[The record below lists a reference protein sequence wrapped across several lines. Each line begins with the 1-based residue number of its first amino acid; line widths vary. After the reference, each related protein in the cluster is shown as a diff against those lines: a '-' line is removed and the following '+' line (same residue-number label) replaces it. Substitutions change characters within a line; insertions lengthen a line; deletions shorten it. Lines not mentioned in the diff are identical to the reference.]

1 MNKSSGFH
9 LKSGHTL
16 AELMVA
22 IVVFSLFV
30 TMVGSSTV
38 LFQKLVNEISQQSE
52 FETSIRRSLNT
63 IGKDVRMS
71 ESVNL
76 YSSQDIRITRLDGTQ
91 VDYILEKENHSHRL
105 VRAVDNNRQVIMR
118 HVQDLSFRFD
128 GDDTATLI
136 IAVEYGKGTGDY
148 KSERNLEVRYMRR
161 KT

>member
-1 MNKSSGFH
+1 MNKSSRFQS
-9 LKSGHTL
+9 KSGHTP

-63 IGKDVRMS
+63 IGKDVQMS
-71 ESVNL
+71 EGVNL
-76 YSSQDIRITRLDGTQ
+76 YNSQDIRVIRLDGTQ
-91 VDYILEKENHSHRL
+91 VDYFLEKENHSHRL

-118 HVQDLSFRFD
+118 HVHDLSFRID
-128 GDDTATLI
+128 GYDTATLI